1 MKKLFTYLLLLVTVI
16 TMQINGHQTSA
27 KDAQAEERVVVTLGF
42 DESRPLP
49 INGETEVYAIDVTMY
64 ANDLYLYFSK
74 KLLFLI

>member
-1 MKKLFTYLLLLVTVI
+1 MKKTIYLFVITVTVI

-49 INGETEVYAIDVTMY
+49 INVCKRSLFIFQQK
-64 ANDLYLYFSK
+64 NYFS
-74 KLLFLI
+74 

>member
-49 INGETEVYAIDVTMY
+49 INVCKR
-64 ANDLYLYFSK
+64 S
-74 KLLFLI
+74 LFIFQQKITFLDIGKD